1 MGHVMD
7 MEISLSHFVSFF
19 ICLSFS
25 LSLSLSHTRNPL
37 VGGGGGAFL
46 GFTPPHNTGTPER
59 PTLPR
64 EEVLLSPTPSLILRL
79 WLSLCLCVRAMTT
92 SSMDMALEAPT
103 SLQKEV
109 SLSLSK
115 CMFVVVLAKTLLCF
129 LLGSWEAPFCR
140 FFSVVDPLL
149 PLNGMMARQCS

>member
-25 LSLSLSHTRNPL
+25 LSVSLSLSQT
-37 VGGGGGAFL
+37 
-46 GFTPPHNTGTPER
+46 THNTSTPER

-64 EEVLLSPTPSLILRL
+64 EEVLLSPTPSLIHRL
-79 WLSLCLCVRAMTT
+79 CLSLCLCVRAITT
-92 SSMDMALEAPT
+92 SSMDMALESPT

-129 LLGSWEAPFCR
+129 LLGSWEAPFFR